1 MIRNNLY
8 PYIEKYIN
16 DYLYGFTKEQMNLA
30 ITEGKLEL
38 NRIMLRPDVI
48 NKLMDENNVPFW
60 LKAGLINK
68 IYVGC
73 SLMNLIGE
81 IPLEITI
88 AEIDIILSPSYKWIN
103 LNIESS
109 LNEFIKKNPIGI
121 DLNNNENLDIKF
133 DVSIFNKSNNEEIY
147 KDKSLISNIVN
158 SMLKSLYDFY
168 NMINYAVILKINK
181 IRLRIED
188 DELFNYD
195 GKFVFGI
202 KIENIIVKLGFKG
215 DQKKNSLKMENF
227 SVYWEHQ
234 PKIIIT
240 NQILNKSMIL
250 GKMNDEYYNQIK
262 KINFNLIDDN
272 STNNNIKYIID
283 NFCMSINFG
292 TKKTESGSADIFN
305 IQNDSKKCYFQISS
319 NELVINI
326 YPEFL
331 EAINHFSSFSSNFS
345 VSEKI
350 KQYRPNQKPINI
362 NKTEGY
368 NINKEE
374 RKAIVRNWLHYFIWR
389 NKIMNKKDFLIENP
403 FREEFNRFYNIY
415 TKKADVFQILKKMKE
430 NEKNKNEHQEEEK
443 NNNSNDANKDKN
455 ESPISGYYEEIY
467 TFEQYISKYGGD
479 IHSDKSKE
487 KYEKYLDNI
496 IKKKYLNFS
505 SSIEILIKGV
515 IINVHPSLNRNVD
528 INNKI
533 IVNFS
538 GIEIKLDVS
547 QQQFNCNFGILSID
561 IGPSDLI
568 YGERVILCPTSYRT
582 NFPNNNTY
590 TSDNNLIIT
599 PSGNDLNFAKEQ
611 EKREA
616 GLNGLLKKFNP
627 NHEEKIKIIDEALN
641 KIKDEPKNYY
651 DNFNIKDNNNEYMNT
666 TLRGKPNIPL
676 NSNSTYYAKNFN
688 ALRKSNISSIWKR
701 EPNLSKSRNF
711 SFAKTILENYNETD
725 LRLKTQ
731 LKKQKNELNI
741 SQAINNYNTN
751 NNIRKYTPLNNLRF
765 SNYSNANLMSSLSNF
780 KLRSTNKF
788 IYKSNR
794 NSINNKNILP
804 LNLIE
809 IYSNSKIGALK
820 IKYIK
825 FNNFFSL
832 DDFSI
837 QIGTIRLHPFPQ
849 YLIDMITI
857 YLDYQKGQNKPQ
869 ITRSQIKSIDGGGM
883 DGTKNLLKMRQ
894 IFYEILSKMPNKEKT
909 ESIKEYMNYLENE
922 INKLIKFDKE
932 IDIKPFFEIN
942 YLFSFFPKGIK
953 FYFDYENIECVYY
966 NKMEKVLGK
975 FMISPYN
982 INISISFT
990 KIIAN
995 FFGINI
1001 EINNLKESK
1010 ALIEKLMEK
1019 CSKMLNDKKDM
1030 IELIIEPCYKAIKD
1044 ELENERI
1051 FDDSINGNINDL
1063 KKSNNKKSI
1072 NKLPSVKKRK

>member
-215 DQKKNSLKMENF
+215 DQKKNSLKIENF

-283 NFCMSINFG
+283 NFCISINFG

-345 VSEKI
+345 VIEKI

-415 TKKADVFQILKKMKE
+415 KKKADVFQILKKMKE

-443 NNNSNDANKDKN
+443 NNNSNDVNKDKN

-487 KYEKYLDNI
+487 KYEKYLDTI

-590 TSDNNLIIT
+590 TSDNNLIMT

-651 DNFNIKDNNNEYMNT
+651 DKFNIKDNNNEYMNT

-857 YLDYQKGQNKPQ
+857 FLDYQKGQNKPQ

>member
-1 MIRNNLY
+1 
-8 PYIEKYIN
+8 
-16 DYLYGFTKEQMNLA
+16 
-30 ITEGKLEL
+30 
-38 NRIMLRPDVI
+38 
-48 NKLMDENNVPFW
+48 
-60 LKAGLINK
+60 
-68 IYVGC
+68 
-73 SLMNLIGE
+73 
-81 IPLEITI
+81 
-88 AEIDIILSPSYKWIN
+88 
-103 LNIESS
+103 
-109 LNEFIKKNPIGI
+109 
-121 DLNNNENLDIKF
+121 
-133 DVSIFNKSNNEEIY
+133 
-147 KDKSLISNIVN
+147 
-158 SMLKSLYDFY
+158 
-168 NMINYAVILKINK
+168 
-181 IRLRIED
+181 
-188 DELFNYD
+188 
-195 GKFVFGI
+195 
-202 KIENIIVKLGFKG
+202 
-215 DQKKNSLKMENF
+215 
-227 SVYWEHQ
+227 
-234 PKIIIT
+234 
-240 NQILNKSMIL
+240 
-250 GKMNDEYYNQIK
+250 
-262 KINFNLIDDN
+262 
-272 STNNNIKYIID
+272 
-283 NFCMSINFG
+283 
-292 TKKTESGSADIFN
+292 
-305 IQNDSKKCYFQISS
+305 
-319 NELVINI
+319 
-326 YPEFL
+326 
-331 EAINHFSSFSSNFS
+331 
-345 VSEKI
+345 
-350 KQYRPNQKPINI
+350 
-362 NKTEGY
+362 
-368 NINKEE
+368 
-374 RKAIVRNWLHYFIWR
+374 
-389 NKIMNKKDFLIENP
+389 
-403 FREEFNRFYNIY
+403 
-415 TKKADVFQILKKMKE
+415 MKE
-430 NEKNKNEHQEEEK
+430 NEKNKNENNKEEEK
-443 NNNSNDANKDKN
+443 NNNDNNNNSNNVNKDNN

-505 SSIEILIKGV
+505 SSVEILIKGV
-515 IINVHPSLNRNVD
+515 IINLHPSLNRNVD

-533 IVNFS
+533 IINFS
-538 GIEIKLDVS
+538 GIEIKLEVS
-547 QQQFNCNFGILSID
+547 QQQFNFNFGILSID

-582 NFPNNNTY
+582 NFPNNTY
-590 TSDNNLIIT
+590 TSNNNLIIT
-599 PSGNDLNFAKEQ
+599 PGGNDLNFAKEQ

-641 KIKDEPKNYY
+641 KIKEEPKKYY
-651 DNFNIKDNNNEYMNT
+651 DNYNIKDYNNEYMNT
-666 TLRGKPNIPL
+666 TLRGKPNNLL
-676 NSNSTYYAKNFN
+676 NSNSSYYGKNFS
-688 ALRKSNISSIWKR
+688 ALRKSNITSVGRR
-701 EPNLSKSRNF
+701 EPNLNKSRNL

-725 LRLKTQ
+725 LRLKAQ

-765 SNYSNANLMSSLSNF
+765 SNYSNTNLMNSLSNF

-794 NSINNKNILP
+794 NSINNKNIPP

-825 FNNFFSL
+825 FNNSFSL

-869 ITRSQIKSIDGGGM
+869 IKRSQIKSIDGGGM

-894 IFYEILSKMPNKEKT
+894 IFIETLSKIPNKEKT

-922 INKLIKFDKE
+922 INKLLIFDKD

-1010 ALIEKLMEK
+1010 ALMEKLMEK

-1030 IELIIEPCYKAIKD
+1030 VELIIEPCYKAIKD
-1044 ELENERI
+1044 ELENEGI
-1051 FDDSINGNINDL
+1051 FDDSIIGNINDL
-1063 KKSNNKKSI
+1063 KKSNIKKSV
-1072 NKLPSVKKRK
+1072 NKLPTVKKRK